1 MSDSSIRTNYPMM
14 FNQTV
19 IPFPADYSENSQTIE
34 KVMQTEAGTDV
45 VTISRYNKLH
55 ATMSFVCLQDVV
67 QTLGSFANVDSFTF
81 KRYNPIIDDYEE
93 RTVRMRNFNFHPR
106 KGSED
111 LKEVSGVW
119 EVSFD
124 LEEF

>member
-1 MSDSSIRTNYPMM
+1 MSDNSIRTNYPMM
-14 FNQTV
+14 FNTTV
-19 IPFPADYSENSQTIE
+19 IPFPTDYSETSQVKE
-34 KVMQTEAGTDV
+34 SVMQTEAGTDV
-45 VTISRYNKLH
+45 VTISRYDKLK
-55 ATMSFVCLQDVV
+55 ATMSFVCLQNIV
-67 QTLGSFANVDSFTF
+67 QVLGGFRDVDSFIF
-81 KRYNPIIDDYEE
+81 KRYNPIIDNYEE
-93 RTVRMRNFNFHPR
+93 KTVRMRNFNVHPR

>member
-1 MSDSSIRTNYPMM
+1 MSSLRNDYPIM
-14 FNQTV
+14 FNTTT
-19 IPFPADYSENSQTIE
+19 IPFPNDYSENLQTIE
-34 KVMQTEAGTDV
+34 KVMQSEAGTDI
-45 VTISRYNKLH
+45 VTIARYSKLK
-55 ATMSFVCLQDVV
+55 ATMSFVCLQSVV
-67 QTLGSFANVDSFTF
+67 QTLGGFRTVDSFTF

-93 RTVRMRNFNFHPR
+93 KTVRMRNFNCHPR

-111 LKEVSGVW
+111 LSEVKGVW

>member
-1 MSDSSIRTNYPMM
+1 MSDNSIRTNYPMM

-19 IPFPADYSENSQTIE
+19 IPFPRDYSETSQVKE
-34 KVMQTEAGTDV
+34 SVLQTEAGTDI

-55 ATMSFVCLQDVV
+55 ATMSFVCLQSTV
-67 QTLGSFANVDSFTF
+67 QVLGGFRDVDSFTF
-81 KRYNPIIDDYEE
+81 KRYNPIIDDYEQK
-93 RTVRMRNFNFHPR
+93 TVRMRNYNCKPR

-111 LKEVSGVW
+111 LKEVKGVW

>member
-1 MSDSSIRTNYPMM
+1 MSDNSIRTNYPMM

-19 IPFPADYSENSQTIE
+19 IPFPTDYSENSQTVE
-34 KVMQTEAGTDV
+34 SVMQTEAGTDV
-45 VTISRYNKLH
+45 VTIARYNKLK
-55 ATMSFVCLQDVV
+55 ATMSFVCLQSVV
-67 QTLGSFANVDSFTF
+67 QTLGGFRDVDSFTF

-93 RTVRMRNFNFHPR
+93 RTVRMRNFNCKPR

-111 LKEVSGVW
+111 LKEVKGVW

>member
-1 MSDSSIRTNYPMM
+1 MSDNSIRTNYPMM

-19 IPFPADYSENSQTIE
+19 IPFPRDYSETSQVKE
-34 KVMQTEAGTDV
+34 SVLQTEAGTDV

-55 ATMSFVCLQDVV
+55 ATMSFVCLQSTV
-67 QTLGSFANVDSFTF
+67 QVLGGFRDVDSFTF
-81 KRYNPIIDDYEE
+81 KRYNPIIDDYEQK
-93 RTVRMRNFNFHPR
+93 TVRMRNYNCKPR